1 MKKGFTFK
9 QFHVDDHGCGM
20 PVSTD
25 GVLLGAWASLPHPE
39 ATPGTNA
46 LLDIGCGSGLL
57 ALMAAQRIAAQY
69 SQGSSPQILAVDID
83 PTAVTAARQN
93 FILSPWHDRLQ
104 AEQQDI
110 RSWATTQPAGAFHT
124 ILCNPPYF
132 NSGEQAN
139 CQRRATARHTNTLS
153 HQVLLSGLTHLL
165 AADGC
170 ASLILPL
177 TEGEA
182 LLAMLTD
189 HQLYCRRLCQVRS
202 TATKPVSRLLI
213 ELMHQPGHCE
223 QTTLT
228 IHQDGQY
235 SPEFITLTR
244 AFYLKL

>member
-25 GVLLGAWASLPHPE
+25 GVLLGAWAQLPQS
-39 ATPGTNA
+39 AITPGRNA

-57 ALMAAQRIAAQY
+57 ALMAAQRTQASA
-69 SQGSSPQILAVDID
+69 PKILAVDID
-83 PTAVTAARQN
+83 PAAVAAARQN
-93 FILSPWHDRLQ
+93 FAASPWHNRLQ

-110 RSWATTQPAGAFHT
+110 REWAAAQAAGSFSA
-124 ILCNPPYF
+124 IWCNPPYF
-132 NSGEQAN
+132 NSGEQAS
-139 CQRRATARHTNTLS
+139 CQRRATARHTDTLS
-153 HQVLLSGLTHLL
+153 HQALLTGLRHLL

-182 LLAMLTD
+182 LLTMLAD
-189 HQLYCRRLCQVRS
+189 HQLHCRRLCQVRS
-202 TATKPVSRLLI
+202 TNAKPVSRLLI
-213 ELMHQPGHCE
+213 ELMHQPGDHE

-228 IHQDGQY
+228 IHQNGQY
-235 SPEFITLTR
+235 SPEFTELTR